1 MQESTNAHG
10 TKSLKTFPFAAHVVS
25 SASPSPKEVE
35 PEINATIIENNESI
49 ILNLTD
55 HNDHVLVSS
64 KTEYMN
70 GKSDKSSSEVIT
82 LRNIDS
88 NKIQS
93 NTKDISEGS
102 ENIVTGHR
110 KAYSTT
116 ATSAPVIL
124 RSTLPNIFSNSGG
137 NGENLDNIQMLN
149 SSGSIKRRHRK
160 ITVNNSENY
169 KARVARLRHE
179 LQKAFDTP
187 IRQVKSKSS
196 RNRKKTRKF
205 SLKSTTDPPLP
216 VEHNYDM
223 ESTHVAN
230 HRVTRAATA
239 KKDRIWD
246 YGVIPYEI
254 DGNFSGAHKA
264 LFKQA
269 MKHWENFTC
278 IKFVE
283 RNPLDH
289 PNYIVFTE
297 RPCGL
302 SSFLYI
308 SIPIHNNSSLFIIIF
323 RMLFVRRQT
332 RSRTTS
338 NINRQELR

>member
-1 MQESTNAHG
+1 MTGCILYKILISFFLQELSNGQST
-10 TKSLKTFPFAAHVVS
+10 TQKPFPFNVQTANS
-25 SASPSPKEVE
+25 TSPSDAV
-35 PEINATIIENNESI
+35 PEINATIIENNDNI

-55 HNDHVLVSS
+55 NDEHLLASS
-64 KTEYMN
+64 KTENMK
-70 GKSDKSSSEVIT
+70 GKFNKSEIIA
-82 LRNIDS
+82 LRNIDT

-93 NTKDISEGS
+93 NTKDISDNS
-102 ENIVTGHR
+102 DNIVISSR
-110 KAYSTT
+110 KQTLPT
-116 ATSAPVIL
+116 VTSAPVVL

-137 NGENLDNIQMLN
+137 NGGNLDDIQTMNIN
-149 SSGSIKRRHRK
+149 GSVKKRHRIRRHNLRAHE
-160 ITVNNSENY
+160 NNKENY
-169 KARVARLRHE
+169 GARVARLRHE
-179 LQKAFDTP
+179 LLRVSEVMPERHMKLKP
-187 IRQVKSKSS
+187 LPVESRSKKRKLSTKVSS
-196 RNRKKTRKF
+196 
-205 SLKSTTDPPLP
+205 DPLP
-216 VEHNYDM
+216 VEHKYAM
-223 ESTHVAN
+223 ESSQVSY

-297 RPCGL
+297 RPCG
-302 SSFLYI
+302 
-308 SIPIHNNSSLFIIIF
+308 
-323 RMLFVRRQT
+323 
-332 RSRTTS
+332 
-338 NINRQELR
+338 